1 MNCCRTERPPKTAWK
16 ASSSAVLPL
25 RKKFVEEDELDTG
38 VRQLLNFGHTI
49 GHAIEK
55 ATDFA
60 VSHGRAVAKGMAMMS
75 DLSAEQGWCSRE
87 TAEQITSLLRMY
99 DFDLTVAQ
107 PGKILYDICMAD
119 KKRKGNYIDIV
130 VPEGIGKCRLQRL
143 TTEEAGRTVMRK
155 IDIIPSKSD
164 AHRALICAAL
174 STKPCQVI
182 CQAESSDIAA
192 TRKMP

>member
-1 MNCCRTERPPKTAWK
+1 MAEVIKYGCIADAALFELLQDREAAENRMEGIIQRCVAIK
-16 ASSSAVLPL
+16 
-25 RKKFVEEDELDTG
+25 KKFVEEDELDTG

-143 TTEEAGRTVMRK
+143 TTEELGELLCER
-155 IDIIPSKSD
+155 
-164 AHRALICAAL
+164 
-174 STKPCQVI
+174 
-182 CQAESSDIAA
+182 
-192 TRKMP
+192 